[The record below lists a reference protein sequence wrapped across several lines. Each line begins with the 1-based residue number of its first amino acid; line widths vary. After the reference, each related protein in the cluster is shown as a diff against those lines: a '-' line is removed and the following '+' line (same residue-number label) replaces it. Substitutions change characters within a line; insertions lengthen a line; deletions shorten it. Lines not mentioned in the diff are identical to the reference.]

1 MTTLSSIWLL
11 NKLCLRKS
19 YSFTSSGRVI
29 AWMSSSS
36 CPTKSIKQLY
46 TVSPDRSRNTTAHRS
61 RFLLWQTD
69 HLSYSLAST
78 VMMEFSSATEHTNE
92 NVLKSK
98 MNGRSHLHTST
109 VGSDTAIQGG
119 IARWLTRLA
128 YLYIPTVSV
137 SPEKNWSCTRWWR
150 SRWSWHTKACYCTIR
165 KV

>member
-1 MTTLSSIWLL
+1 MITQQIMFAKILL
-11 NKLCLRKS
+11 LYLQWHGYRLNVIKLLPHKINQ
-19 YSFTSSGRVI
+19 V
-29 AWMSSSS
+29 
-36 CPTKSIKQLY
+36 Y

-137 SPEKNWSCTRWWR
+137 SPEKN
-150 SRWSWHTKACYCTIR
+150 
-165 KV
+165 